1 MKTIVKDSIVFTTC
15 SSRGLFLSFFVLLFF
30 LSPVFG
36 QNTSDTTVLIEKV
49 FKRYQA
55 KNPGCQFS
63 VSRNGQL
70 IFSKA
75 WGSADLEHDIPLSL
89 TSVIEAGSV
98 SKQFTAAAV
107 LLLEQQ
113 GKLSVND
120 DIRKYIPELPDYG
133 RVIKVRNL
141 IHHTSG
147 IKDWGS
153 IAELTGW
160 GRGTKTY
167 SNHDALEISAAQ
179 KTLNNAP
186 GAEFIYSNSNYNL
199 LAIVIQRVS
208 GMSLADY
215 TKKYIFIPAGMNH
228 TQWRDNF
235 KRVVKDRAIAYEK
248 IDSVYQANMPNEYA
262 YGNGGLLTTS
272 EDLLKWN
279 DFYLSGKF
287 GSPSL
292 LTKQISL
299 DTLTNGNFVYYGAG
313 LFIQTNN
320 GLKVI
325 RHTGATGSYRCYLGY
340 YPELKLSMAWISNS
354 SEYDD
359 SDFEVIHEVEKILL
373 PKRPSTDAG
382 SRRDNKTI
390 PTILSVAKLK
400 TYSGWYRNIMT
411 DDAVQ
416 IVLKDGELLFNNR
429 LPLQATDDHLF
440 KAPGGNLIDFDPKTR
455 GFLGINSDQDTSIF
469 APAIAA
475 NLNLARSKAYI
486 GKYFSDETGSWISVS
501 LSGDTLKMNL
511 SGTQSYVLTPT
522 YKDGFLAKGSGGIV
536 YFERDKKNA
545 ISKMRISQS
554 RARKV
559 QYTRTIN

>member
-1 MKTIVKDSIVFTTC
+1 MKTIVKNQILPAWRIPLIIFILL
-15 SSRGLFLSFFVLLFF
+15 SSL
-30 LSPVFG
+30 PAVFG
-36 QNTSDTTVLIEKV
+36 QSASDTTALIEKV
-49 FKRYQA
+49 FKRYQLQ
-55 KNPGCQFS
+55 NPGCQFS

-75 WGSADLEHDIPLSL
+75 WGSADLEHNVPLTL

-98 SKQFTAAAV
+98 SKQFTAAAI

-133 RVIKVRNL
+133 TVIRVRNL

-167 SNHDALEISAAQ
+167 SNQDALEISASQ
-179 KTLNNAP
+179 KTLNNVP
-186 GAEFIYSNSNYNL
+186 GSEFIYSNSNYNI
-199 LAIVIQRVS
+199 LAIVVQRVS
-208 GMSLADY
+208 GMNLAEY
-215 TKKYIFIPAGMNH
+215 TKKYIFIPAGMDH

-235 KRVVKDRAIAYEK
+235 KRVVKNRAVAYEK
-248 IDSVYQANMPNEYA
+248 TDSVYQADMPNEYA

-272 EDLLKWN
+272 QDLLKWN
-279 DFYLSGKF
+279 GFYLSGKF
-287 GSPSL
+287 GNPSL
-292 LTKQISL
+292 LPRQISL
-299 DTLTNGNFVYYGAG
+299 DTLINGNFVYYGAG

-340 YPELKLSMAWISNS
+340 YPELKLSMAWMSNT
-354 SEYDD
+354 SEYDA
-359 SDFEVIHEVEKILL
+359 SDFEVINEVEKILL
-373 PKRPSTDAG
+373 PKKQPSGALGPQQDDKSAAVTL
-382 SRRDNKTI
+382 
-390 PTILSVAKLK
+390 PLAKLK
-400 TYSGWYRNIMT
+400 TYGGWYRNVLT
-411 DDAVQ
+411 DGGVQ
-416 IVLKDGELLFNNR
+416 IVLKDDQLLFNNR
-429 LPLQATDDHLF
+429 SPLVPIGDHLF
-440 KAPGGNLIDFDPKTR
+440 KFAGDNLVSFDLKTKGFKVISSDKDTTDFVAA
-455 GFLGINSDQDTSIF
+455 L
-469 APAIAA
+469 PAK
-475 NLNLARSKAYI
+475 LNLTASKQYS
-486 GKYFSDETGSWISVS
+486 GKYYSQESGSWISVS
-501 LSGDTLKMNL
+501 VSGDTLKMNL
-511 SGTQSYVLTPT
+511 SGTRSYLLTPT

-536 YFERDKKNA
+536 YFERDKRNA

-559 QYTRTIN
+559 MFVKTAQ